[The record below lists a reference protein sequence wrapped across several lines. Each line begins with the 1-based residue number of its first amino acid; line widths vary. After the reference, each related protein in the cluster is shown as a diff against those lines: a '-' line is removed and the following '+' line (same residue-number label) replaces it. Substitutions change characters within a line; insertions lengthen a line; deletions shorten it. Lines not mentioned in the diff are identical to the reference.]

1 MTKLYND
8 SRFRLIIFA
17 NIASSIGS
25 GITMIAIPWLLVS
38 SNNGNEIFGYVTIA
52 MTILSFLITPY
63 IGSLIDKISRKELLI
78 FSKVISL
85 LFLLFFS
92 IIGFIGIS
100 YGVWH
105 YIIIYMI
112 GNLYYTIFY
121 PTMFALNQ
129 EIFNKEQYKA
139 LNGTMEV
146 QGQLSSMIA
155 GAVASILLLK
165 WDLQFILLLDVLT
178 YALAIYF
185 YLKLPYARNTVRKTR
200 NLPAIKP
207 FEGLSYML
215 KHPSIFMF
223 LCASLMPYIGVM
235 ITNYLFPVYLS
246 DVLKTD
252 GSIYGIQGMIYG
264 LGAIFTG
271 IFVPMV
277 AKKLGDEKTIVYGV
291 LIYTLAISLVI
302 YTNIP
307 GYLSLMFFIAIGNS
321 GSRVARNSFLMDNI
335 PNEIMGR
342 VDSLFRAIGLLMRI
356 ILLTLFTGLVSTD
369 QIILCF
375 TVLSSLLLLASVF
388 VIFTW
393 KKGLIFNTS
402 P

>member
-356 ILLTLFTGLVSTD
+356 VLLALFTGLVSTD